1 MYTWVFL
8 CVCFVAVFE
17 MHMVYVV
24 QAVLELKNPL
34 VADSQMLELQA
45 AATLFGQFA
54 LI

>member
-1 MYTWVFL
+1 M
-8 CVCFVAVFE
+8 VC
-17 MHMVYVV
+17 VV
-24 QAVLELKNPL
+24 QTGLELKNPP